1 MNQNPPAPL
10 PSTAEIA
17 QSPSFEMIGWPAP
30 EAHIRAVLERN
41 ELELLTQSIA
51 MLSTGERNFMAEVL
65 VRMREEED
73 SLLPPGEFLPVF
85 EHFGMMPAL
94 DRWVVLRTLSHLAR
108 RSMDGYACLSVN
120 ISGQTLDDGEFLP
133 FVAEEL
139 VRRDV
144 DSNALC
150 FEICEWDMLTKIG
163 PVTRFSEVVRRI
175 GCGILIDGFGARSVS
190 YGPLLA
196 LQPDFVKVDGVIV
209 RKILSDARALEK
221 LVAVRRFCQTH
232 HITPIAECVES
243 DAVLA
248 KVVELGIGL
257 AQGFGVGLPHPLER
271 PVPAP
276 PH

>member
-1 MNQNPPAPL
+1 MKQNPPAPL
-10 PSTAEIA
+10 PAAAGIA
-17 QSPSFEMIGWPAP
+17 QSPSFEMIGWPAS
-30 EAHIRAVLERN
+30 EARIRAVLERN

-51 MLSTGERNFMAEVL
+51 MLSTGESNFMAEVL
-65 VRMREEED
+65 IRMREEED
-73 SLLPPGEFLPVF
+73 SRLPPGEFLPAF

-94 DRWVVLRTLSHLAR
+94 DRWVVLGTLSHLAR
-108 RSMDGYACLSVN
+108 RRIDGYACLSVN
-120 ISGQTLDDGEFLP
+120 VSGQTLDDGEFLP

-150 FEICEWDMLTKIG
+150 FEICEGDMLRKIG
-163 PVTRFSEVVRRI
+163 PATRFSEVARRM

-190 YGPLLA
+190 YGPLLV
-196 LQPDFVKVDGVIV
+196 LQPDFVKIDGVIV

-232 HITPIAECVES
+232 HITPIAECVEN

-248 KVVELGIGL
+248 KVIELGIGL
-257 AQGFGVGLPHPLER
+257 AQGFGVGLPQPLER